1 MQHPVTK
8 PFADDDSRH
17 HHHSGGAM
25 KSAMERF
32 GPWVIP
38 IIITIIVIVF
48 NAGGDRQMAVA
59 TAKAAQEEARAVR
72 SEMDL
77 KYARRDQVDALKE
90 MFSQRLDQ
98 SDKKLDEAKEELR
111 RLRTT
116 IEMQGRGR

>member
-1 MQHPVTK
+1 MQPPATR
-8 PFADDDSRH
+8 PFAEDDSRH
-17 HHHSGGAM
+17 HHQSGGAM

-38 IIITIIVIVF
+38 ILITLAAVLF
-48 NAGGDRQMAVA
+48 NAGGDRQMAIA

-116 IEMQGRGR
+116 IEMQGRR

>member
-116 IEMQGRGR
+116 IEMQGRR

>member
-1 MQHPVTK
+1 VIK
-8 PFADDDSRH
+8 PFAEDDSRH
-17 HHHSGGAM
+17 HHHAGGAM